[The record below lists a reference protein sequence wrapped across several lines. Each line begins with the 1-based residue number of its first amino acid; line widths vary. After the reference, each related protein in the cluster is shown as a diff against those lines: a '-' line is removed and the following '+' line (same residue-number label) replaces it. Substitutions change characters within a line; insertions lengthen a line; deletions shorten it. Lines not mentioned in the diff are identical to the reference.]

1 MQGFFVLEVSD
12 LKEDRIKYKAAGLN
26 DFLGKPFTM
35 SQLKE
40 LLQQIED
47 WRREQ
52 EDSSKS

>member
-1 MQGFFVLEVSD
+1 MTANVM
-12 LKEDRIKYKAAGLN
+12 KEDLIKDKAAGLN
-26 DFLGKPFTM
+26 DFLGKPCTM

-52 EDSSKS
+52 EGSSKS